1 MKEDFDI
8 LLKLM
13 VLGDSGVGKTSFI
26 HRFVDGKFCDKYVTT
41 VGIDFR
47 EKTIELPEENR
58 KISLQVIFF
67 KNFFFGFFNFFFRFG
82 ILQDKKGIVVY
93 LLRFTEMPW
102 DLFWFLILLIFKGK

>member
-1 MKEDFDI
+1 MRTGANLCLSTYSKTAATYIMKEDFDI

-67 KNFFFGFFNFFFRFG
+67 
-82 ILQDKKGIVVY
+82 
-93 LLRFTEMPW
+93 
-102 DLFWFLILLIFKGK
+102 

>member
-58 KISLQVIFF
+58 KISLQVIL
-67 KNFFFGFFNFFFRFG
+67 N
-82 ILQDKKGIVVY
+82 
-93 LLRFTEMPW
+93 
-102 DLFWFLILLIFKGK
+102 LF

>member
-58 KISLQVIFF
+58 KISLQVI
-67 KNFFFGFFNFFFRFG
+67 
-82 ILQDKKGIVVY
+82 
-93 LLRFTEMPW
+93 
-102 DLFWFLILLIFKGK
+102 LIFEKKHWGIYFLSFLDLGYCGTRTVS